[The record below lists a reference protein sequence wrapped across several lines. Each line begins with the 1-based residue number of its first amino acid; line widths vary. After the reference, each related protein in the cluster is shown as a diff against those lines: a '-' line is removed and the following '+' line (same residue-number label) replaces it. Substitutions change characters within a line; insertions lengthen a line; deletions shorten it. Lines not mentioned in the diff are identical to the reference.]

1 MLRLHKYILTQLLPS
16 SPASTISPLHRLIS
30 AVAPAVFPN
39 PSFAVEDYLVATCGL
54 TRPQAAKASAR
65 LSHLKSPAK
74 PDAVLSFLAG
84 LGLSTA
90 DVAAL
95 VAKDPKF
102 LCAKVEKTLAPNV
115 AELSRGRFRS
125 RSILSKLHYYLPLF
139 DSSEGLFRVLKRGAG
154 LLSADLER
162 VVKPNAAFLREC
174 GLSDC
179 HIVKLCIVQPWLLP
193 SSMER
198 IRAMVARAEGIGVPR
213 GCKMFRHALHAV
225 ARLSNEK
232 IATKVE
238 HLKKTFMWSD
248 AVVGI
253 VVSKFPSV
261 LLRSNQMLQSKSEFL
276 VSEVGLEPTYIAHRP
291 VMLSYSLEGRLRPR
305 HYVVKFLKENG
316 LLDRDRDYYR
326 AVMISEK
333 EFVEKFICPHKEA
346 APHLAEDYA
355 AACRGEVP
363 SSFRFT

>member
-1 MLRLHKYILTQLLPS
+1 
-16 SPASTISPLHRLIS
+16 
-30 AVAPAVFPN
+30 
-39 PSFAVEDYLVATCGL
+39 
-54 TRPQAAKASAR
+54 
-65 LSHLKSPAK
+65 
-74 PDAVLSFLAG
+74 
-84 LGLSTA
+84 
-90 DVAAL
+90 
-95 VAKDPKF
+95 
-102 LCAKVEKTLAPNV
+102 
-115 AELSRGRFRS
+115 
-125 RSILSKLHYYLPLF
+125 
-139 DSSEGLFRVLKRGAG
+139 
-154 LLSADLER
+154 
-162 VVKPNAAFLREC
+162 
-174 GLSDC
+174 
-179 HIVKLCIVQPWLLP
+179 
-193 SSMER
+193 MER

-316 LLDRDRDYYR
+316 LLDRDRDYYS
-326 AVMISEK
+326 AVIVMEKVFVDKYIS
-333 EFVEKFICPHKEA
+333 PHKEV
-346 APHLAEDYA
+346 APYLAEDYD

-363 SSFRFT
+363 TRFKFT